1 MHAQPRHETC
11 TVCLNSLDPRGGSPL
26 INPGCGHQ
34 LHLTCYSDILASPTA
49 NKLCPQCRLPLVN
62 LPAQTP
68 NAPPQQQQA
77 PQFQQSVPQ
86 YPLPVPQY
94 QPQQYQPQ
102 QYQQQQQGWN
112 MAGLY
117 GQMNNAYEFFIG
129 STDDALDEPTEDA
142 SVTVARPTLT
152 WTPETD
158 VFEPLSHS
166 ATSERLFT
174 ALLSIRAPEWPAN
187 APEASLDLVMV
198 IDVSGSMSG
207 AKLDSVKS
215 TLLYVIE
222 TLTSNDRL
230 CIVEFDDR
238 AHRLSPFLR
247 CNERGAPRL
256 REVAHRLR
264 SKGGTN
270 IRSGVEAALHAF
282 TSRTEKNGSSAIMLL
297 SDGQDSCRSNY
308 SDLSA
313 RAKQAQIPI
322 YTFGFG
328 NSHDDAVLTRLAGT
342 TGTFTFVSEPSIFQ
356 EAFSGCVG
364 AVKSTLY
371 RNLEIHIQ
379 AADLV
384 PEGFIAGIDR
394 VQTSYTATTDREG
407 RFSLICFDDLYEEEQ
422 RDVIV
427 TMRVSKVGM
436 LVDGQASSVSE
447 ADNEHKLAWAACK
460 YKSVLEKNKAVGYTD
475 VDKVH
480 LVVKTSAT
488 ALQKKKANSSVTKQQ
503 LRLLALAAMNTSMEL
518 ADAGNYAMAVA
529 RLKEAIEQVKE
540 TIANA
545 HDVDKATVHSILEKH
560 ASGGSDLAGIF
571 APDDL
576 NFYSSVVLDLE
587 GSIKRSVSHTAQR
600 SGGHANQNAVKMI
613 YSHQRAT
620 WSTTNADMASNAFQ
634 QTSFLQQ
641 ASAYQS
647 HKSVTSQTRGYDIR
661 SAQQA
666 STQQQPAAG
675 SSGASPQA
683 ATKTSSKRGSGKRG
697 SGKRD
702 SGWFFGGSNSGGN

>member
-1 MHAQPRHETC
+1 MHSQPRHETC

-34 LHLTCYSDILASPTA
+34 LHLTCYSDILSSPTA

-62 LPAQTP
+62 LPVQAP
-68 NAPPQQQQA
+68 NVPPQQQLPP
-77 PQFQQSVPQ
+77 PQYQQPTQQYQLPVPQYQQSVPQ
-86 YPLPVPQY
+86 YQ
-94 QPQQYQPQ
+94 QPQQ
-102 QYQQQQQGWN
+102 GW
-112 MAGLY
+112 MAGFF
-117 GQMNNAYEFFIG
+117 GQMNNTHEVFIG
-129 STDDALDEPTEDA
+129 STDDALDEPREDA

-152 WTPETD
+152 WTPETN

-230 CIVEFDDR
+230 CIVEFDGSAR
-238 AHRLSPFLR
+238 RLSPFLR
-247 CNERGAPRL
+247 CNERSAPQL

-270 IRSGVEAALHAF
+270 ICSGVEAALNAF

-297 SDGQDSCRSNY
+297 SDGQDSYRSDY
-308 SDLSA
+308 SDVSA

-328 NSHDDAVLTRLAGT
+328 NSHDDSVLTRLAGT
-342 TGTFTFVSEPSIFQ
+342 TGTFTFVSEPSVFQ

-364 AVKSTLY
+364 GVKSTLY
-371 RNLEIHIQ
+371 RNLEIHMQ
-379 AADLV
+379 AGDLV
-384 PEGFIAGIDR
+384 PEGFIARIDR
-394 VQTSYTATTDREG
+394 VQTSYTVTTDREG
-407 RFSLICFDDLYEEEQ
+407 RSSVICFDDLYEEEQ

-436 LVDGQASSVSE
+436 LVDGQANSVAE
-447 ADNEHKLAWAACK
+447 ADKEHKLAWAACK

-475 VDKVH
+475 NDKVD

-488 ALQKKKANSSVTKQQ
+488 ALQTRKANSSVTKQQ
-503 LRLLALAAMNTSMEL
+503 LRLLALEAMNTSMEL

-545 HDVDKATVHSILEKH
+545 HDIDKATVHSILEKH
-560 ASGGSDLAGIF
+560 ASGFSDLAGIF

-647 HKSVTSQTRGYDIR
+647 HKSVTSQRMGTVAQPLPPQTGGFGFR
-661 SAQQA
+661 SAPPQA
-666 STQQQPAAG
+666 STQPAAG
-675 SSGASPQA
+675 SGVPPQPT
-683 ATKTSSKRGSGKRG
+683 ATMKKASKRG
-697 SGKRD
+697 
-702 SGWFFGGSNSGGN
+702 SGWFFGGSGSGGN